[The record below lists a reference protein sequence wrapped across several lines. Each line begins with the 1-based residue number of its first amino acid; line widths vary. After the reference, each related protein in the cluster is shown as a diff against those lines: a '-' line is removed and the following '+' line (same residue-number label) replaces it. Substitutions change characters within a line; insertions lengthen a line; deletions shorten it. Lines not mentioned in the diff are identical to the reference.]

1 MRISLMNRAPR
12 GSFLCFFFLFPSE
25 KESLF
30 FFSKNVIF
38 EEREFFLFHEY
49 SRNGEWVERWYL
61 LRIERRLRELSAQID
76 YKREREKKK
85 RKLPTFLDTL
95 YLLLFMFIRMIY
107 IYETEIIPWI
117 SIMP

>member
-1 MRISLMNRAPR
+1 MGRTMVSFENRTTITRVVGA
-12 GSFLCFFFLFPSE
+12 
-25 KESLF
+25 
-30 FFSKNVIF
+30 N
-38 EEREFFLFHEY
+38 
-49 SRNGEWVERWYL
+49 
-61 LRIERRLRELSAQID
+61 